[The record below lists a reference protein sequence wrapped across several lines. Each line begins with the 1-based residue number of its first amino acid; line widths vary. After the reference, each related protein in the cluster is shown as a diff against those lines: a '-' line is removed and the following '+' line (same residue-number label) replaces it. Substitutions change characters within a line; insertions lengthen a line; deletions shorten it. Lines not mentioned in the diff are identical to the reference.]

1 MDMDWDG
8 FEADLTTELEGFAR
22 SCLARGGRVYAVAVY
37 LFYAET
43 CGRIML
49 PVFAAATEE
58 WFEEHLAADRR
69 QREHPPSPERDLRWD
84 PADWPH
90 QHFDADWSDP
100 GAFWTWSRALTEAA
114 SGDGAWD
121 GGPEEGEECDEE
133 HWERVHD
140 RYTDVVARACRGV
153 AATLRRERTA
163 PDGLVVV
170 ALDEGEELVPRTL
183 TAPEIRR
190 HFPHLDA
197 DHS

>member
-1 MDMDWDG
+1 MDFDWDG
-8 FEADLTTELEGFAR
+8 FAADFTAELEGFAR
-22 SCLARGGRVYAVAVY
+22 SCVARGGRAYAVAVY

-58 WFEEHLAADRR
+58 WFEEHLAVNRR
-69 QREHPPSPERDLRWD
+69 QRDLPASPERDLRWN

-100 GAFWTWSRALTEAA
+100 GAFWSWSRALTEAA

-121 GGPEEGEECDEE
+121 GGSEEEDEE
-133 HWERVHD
+133 RWEQVHD
-140 RYTDVVARACRGV
+140 RYADAVAGACRDV

-163 PDGLVVV
+163 PEGLVVV
-170 ALDEGEELVPRTL
+170 ALDEEEELVPRTL
-183 TAPEIRR
+183 TAPEVRR
-190 HFPHLDA
+190 HFPHLAAA
-197 DHS
+197 DG